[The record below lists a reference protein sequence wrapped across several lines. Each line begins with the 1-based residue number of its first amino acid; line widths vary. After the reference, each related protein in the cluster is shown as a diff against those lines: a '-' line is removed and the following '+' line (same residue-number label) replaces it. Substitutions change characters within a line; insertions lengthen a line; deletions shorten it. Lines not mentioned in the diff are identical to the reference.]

1 MNSMTRAIIEAAARS
16 PQMQS
21 NPNAR
26 QTLGVLLNGTPQQ
39 RQQLY
44 DNFAATTGIQP
55 DGQAAGSARAYLSRM
70 LGM

>member
-1 MNSMTRAIIEAAARS
+1 
-16 PQMQS
+16 MQS

-44 DNFAATTGIQP
+44 DNFAATTGFTP